1 MLPKSPKSKFLS
13 GTPYWHSR
21 HRAGVYQPR
30 PSDTIINA
38 DADTI
43 FTLNSTGFPLNS
55 QDTPSLALKDKD
67 PKRENASALDA
78 RVRSLKIAKEDRLD
92 NQKSGSWFP
101 WLTSMVLAAV
111 CIALAYRDDQ
121 IMAKFGFAEPAPEV
135 KNSVGES
142 SAPDSP
148 IANNNSS
155 TSATA
160 VTNTVP
166 QTPNPTSGAEKLAA
180 ANPIALESRGYV
192 IAKHQVLVSPQ
203 VSGRI
208 LSLNIEEGRRVVK
221 GEILAEVERTEYQAD
236 YEQARGTL
244 MRSKAELEEL
254 ETGARPQEIA
264 GATADLQEQEEV
276 VVQLESQY
284 KRMKDALKSNSISPT
299 EFEQSQSSYLS
310 TRKRVEK
317 LRQSLDMM
325 KEGPRKERIE
335 MARAAVVQAEAS
347 LSKSKW
353 RLENCTL
360 RAPISGTILKKNAEQ
375 GNLVNP
381 VAFSGSTSVC
391 DIADL
396 SDLEIDLNIQERD
409 VSKVYV
415 NQPCEVRSEAFPKRV
430 YKGTVSRLMPIADRA
445 KGAVPVRV
453 AVKVPEED
461 EGVYLKPEMSAI
473 VVFFSSPVP

>member
-1 MLPKSPKSKFLS
+1 M
-13 GTPYWHSR
+13 
-21 HRAGVYQPR
+21 
-30 PSDTIINA
+30 D
-38 DADTI
+38 D
-43 FTLNSTGFPLNS
+43 
-55 QDTPSLALKDKD
+55 
-67 PKRENASALDA
+67 

-92 NQKSGSWFP
+92 NRQSGGWFP
-101 WLTSMVLAAV
+101 WLTSLVLGLACAW
-111 CIALAYRDDQ
+111 LAYRDDAV
-121 IMAKFGFAEPAPEV
+121 MATFGFDRPSLEI
-135 KNSVGES
+135 KNES
-142 SAPDSP
+142 NDGTASSTKSA
-148 IANNNSS
+148 IANASSSS
-155 TSATA
+155 TVTA
-160 VTNTVP
+160 NP
-166 QTPNPTSGAEKLAA
+166 ALQTPNASSGSDKSISN
-180 ANPIALESRGYV
+180 NPIALESRGYV

-236 YEQARGTL
+236 YEQTRGTL
-244 MRSKAELEEL
+244 MRNKAELAEL

-264 GATADLQEQEEV
+264 GATADLQEQEEIV
-276 VVQLESQY
+276 SQLESQF
-284 KRMKDALKSNSISPT
+284 KRMKDALKTNSVSMT
-299 EFEQSQSSYLS
+299 EFEQSQSSFLS
-310 TRKRVEK
+310 TRKRIEK

-335 MARAAVVQAEAS
+335 MARAAVVQAEAN
-347 LSKSKW
+347 LNKSKW

-360 RAPISGTILKKNAEQ
+360 RAPISGTILKKNAEE

-415 NQPCEVRSEAFPKRV
+415 NQLCEVRSEAFPKRV

-453 AVKVPEED
+453 AVKVPEDE

-473 VVFFSSPVP
+473 VVFFSAQPQ

>member
-1 MLPKSPKSKFLS
+1 MS
-13 GTPYWHSR
+13 
-21 HRAGVYQPR
+21 
-30 PSDTIINA
+30 
-38 DADTI
+38 
-43 FTLNSTGFPLNS
+43 S
-55 QDTPSLALKDKD
+55 QEIPSLSLKDKD
-67 PKRENASALDA
+67 SKRDSASSLDA

-92 NQKSGSWFP
+92 HQKSGGKFP
-101 WLTSMVLAAV
+101 WIVAVALGAV
-111 CIALAYRDDQ
+111 CIWLAYRDDE
-121 IMAKFGFAEPAPEV
+121 IMAKFGVNRPVAEVVSPESADANKV
-135 KNSVGES
+135 ASSQTAKATQLTNS
-142 SAPDSP
+142 
-148 IANNNSS
+148 
-155 TSATA
+155 
-160 VTNTVP
+160 
-166 QTPNPTSGAEKLAA
+166 AA
-180 ANPIALESRGYV
+180 ATNNPPTNLPTGNDKSVSPNPIALESRGYV

-236 YEQARGTL
+236 YDQTRATL
-244 MRSKAELEEL
+244 LRSKAELSEL
-254 ETGARPQEIA
+254 ETGSRPQEIA
-264 GATADLQEQEEV
+264 GALADLQEQEEV
-276 VVQLESQY
+276 IVQLESQY
-284 KRMKDALKSNSISPT
+284 KRMKDALKSNSISMT

-310 TRKRVEK
+310 TRKRIEK
-317 LRQSLDMM
+317 LRQSLSMM

-335 MARAAVVQAEAS
+335 VARAAVIQAEAN
-347 LSKSKW
+347 LDKSKW

-360 RAPISGTILKKNAEQ
+360 RAPISGTILKKNAEE

-409 VSKVYV
+409 ISKIYV
-415 NQPCEVRSEAFPKRV
+415 DQQCEVRSEAFPKRV

-453 AVKVPEED
+453 AVKVPEDE

-473 VVFFSSPVP
+473 VVFFGNSAQ

>member
-1 MLPKSPKSKFLS
+1 M
-13 GTPYWHSR
+13 
-21 HRAGVYQPR
+21 
-30 PSDTIINA
+30 
-38 DADTI
+38 
-43 FTLNSTGFPLNS
+43 
-55 QDTPSLALKDKD
+55 KDKD
-67 PKRENASALDA
+67 PKRESSSSLDD

-92 NQKSGSWFP
+92 NRQSGGWFP
-101 WLTSMVLAAV
+101 WLTSLVLGLACAW
-111 CIALAYRDDQ
+111 LAYRDDAV
-121 IMAKFGFAEPAPEV
+121 MATFGFDRPSLEI
-135 KNSVGES
+135 KNES
-142 SAPDSP
+142 NDGTASSTKSA
-148 IANNNSS
+148 IANASSSS
-155 TSATA
+155 TVTA
-160 VTNTVP
+160 NP
-166 QTPNPTSGAEKLAA
+166 ALQTPNASSGSDKSISN
-180 ANPIALESRGYV
+180 NPIALESRGYV

-236 YEQARGTL
+236 YEQTRGTL
-244 MRSKAELEEL
+244 MRNKAELAEL

-264 GATADLQEQEEV
+264 GATADLQEQEEIV
-276 VVQLESQY
+276 SQLESQF
-284 KRMKDALKSNSISPT
+284 KRMKDALKTNSVSMT
-299 EFEQSQSSYLS
+299 EFEQSQSSFLS
-310 TRKRVEK
+310 TRKRIEK

-335 MARAAVVQAEAS
+335 MARAAVVQAEAN
-347 LSKSKW
+347 LNKSKW

-360 RAPISGTILKKNAEQ
+360 RAPISGTILKKNAEE

-415 NQPCEVRSEAFPKRV
+415 NQLCEVRSEAFPKRV

-453 AVKVPEED
+453 AVKVPEDE

-473 VVFFSSPVP
+473 VVFFSAQPQ